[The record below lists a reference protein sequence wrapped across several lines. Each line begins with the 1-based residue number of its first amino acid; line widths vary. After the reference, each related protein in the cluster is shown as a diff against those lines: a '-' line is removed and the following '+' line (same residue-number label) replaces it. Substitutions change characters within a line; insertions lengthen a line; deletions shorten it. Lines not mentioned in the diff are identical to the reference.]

1 MTRRLVLLSAAL
13 LAVLSSVNVAA
24 SEPVTLKFS
33 HFLGPQSF
41 FQLDVVEP
49 WAKELEAQTNGAVK
63 VEIHDGTSPL
73 GKVTEQAGN
82 VKDGKVDI
90 ALGLR
95 GAEGDRFPGSSLIEL
110 PFVMPNASLGSQALW
125 RLYKDGTLAHEYA
138 DYKVLALFVHNPGL
152 IHTKDKRV
160 LSLADLRGLKLR
172 SPSKTVAAAL
182 DHAGAIPVVLQ
193 VNDVMPAVKEN
204 KIDGVVTNWGNPL
217 QGFNDYM
224 KFHTDTQFYTS
235 AFFIVMNRAK
245 YDGLPANV
253 RAGVDALSG
262 DAWVAKFGP
271 LWDKWD
277 KPVREG
283 ANAPG
288 HEVIVPDA
296 AAMALWRSGLQPVT
310 DRYIADLA
318 AHGFPNA
325 RGAYGKLTAT
335 LGR

>member
-1 MTRRLVLLSAAL
+1 MTRRSVLLSAAL
-13 LAVLSSVNVAA
+13 LAVLISRNAVA
-24 SEPVTLKFS
+24 EPVTLKFS

-49 WAKELEAQTNGAVK
+49 WAKELEARTDGAIK
-63 VEIHDGTSPL
+63 IEIHDGTSPL
-73 GKVTEQAGN
+73 GKVTEQARN

-110 PFVMPNASLGSQALW
+110 PFVVPSASLGSQALW
-125 RLYKDGTLAHEYA
+125 RLYQDGTVADEYA
-138 DYKVLALFVHNPGL
+138 NYKVLALFVHNPGL

-182 DHAGAIPVVLQ
+182 DYAGAIPVVLQ
-193 VNDVMPAVKEN
+193 VNDVMPAVKES

-253 RAGVDALSG
+253 RAGVDAMSG
-262 DAWVAKFGP
+262 DAWVAQFGP

-283 ANAPG
+283 ADAPG

-310 DRYIADLA
+310 DRYIADLST
-318 AHGFPNA
+318 HGFPHA
-325 RGAYGKLTAT
+325 RAAYDKLTAT